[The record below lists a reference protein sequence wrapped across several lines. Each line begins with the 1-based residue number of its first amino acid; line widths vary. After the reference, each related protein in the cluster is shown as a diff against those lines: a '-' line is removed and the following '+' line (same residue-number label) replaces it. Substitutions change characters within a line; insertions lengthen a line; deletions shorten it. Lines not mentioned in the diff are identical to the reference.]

1 MKKLFSILV
10 LGALLFAY
18 KPQTASADCTA
29 LYGGGESCPPSFS
42 FDVQKSVQRPG
53 KSGDYVIG
61 GFSFN
66 DPKYSPSQT
75 VSFEITVKNTGSQT
89 IPTITVVD
97 TLPQSFLS
105 FVSGK
110 GSFDANTKKLTYTIN
125 NLEAGKTDKNTVT
138 GKIADSNLMPSD
150 EGIICLVN
158 NVEGTDSNGLKDS
171 AQGQFCV
178 KKQVLGGST
187 PQVLPAP
194 KVTSTPATG
203 PEMLP
208 LLALLPG
215 ALGGFILRR
224 KSQKTL
230 KTGGEK

>member
-1 MKKLFSILV
+1 MKKLITLTILTT
-10 LGALLFAY
+10 LLFAL

-42 FDVQKSVQRPG
+42 FDIQKSVQRPG
-53 KSGDYVIG
+53 KAGDFVIG
-61 GFSFN
+61 GFSFT
-66 DPKYSPSQT
+66 DPKYSPSQN

-89 IPTITVVD
+89 IPAITVVD
-97 TLPQSFLS
+97 TLPQSFIS

-110 GSFDANTKKLTYTIN
+110 GSFDANTKKLTYTIS

-138 GKIADSNLMPSD
+138 GKIADSNLLPSD

-178 KKQVLGGST
+178 QKQVLGGST
-187 PQVLPAP
+187 PQVLPG
-194 KVTSTPATG
+194 TTITQTPATG
-203 PEMLP
+203 PEMLALFSLIP
-208 LLALLPG
+208 TGLIGTLL
-215 ALGGFILRR
+215 LR
-224 KSQKTL
+224 
-230 KTGGEK
+230 KTGVKSRDEK

>member
-1 MKKLFSILV
+1 MKKLFTLIV
-10 LGALLFAY
+10 LGATLFAL
-18 KPQTASADCTA
+18 KPQMAEAQCTA
-29 LYGGGESCPPSFS
+29 LYGGGESCPSKYS
-42 FDVQKSVQRPG
+42 YSIQKLVQKPG
-53 KSGDYVIG
+53 KSGGEYVNNLSI
-61 GFSFN
+61 N
-66 DPKYSPSQT
+66 DAKYSPTQT

-89 IPTITVVD
+89 IPTITIVD
-97 TLPQSFLS
+97 TFPQFVS
-105 FVSGK
+105 FVSGP
-110 GSFDANTKKLTYTIN
+110 GSFDSNNKTLTYTIN
-125 NLEAGKTDKNTVT
+125 NLEAGKSVKNTVT

-150 EGIICLVN
+150 QGIICLINQARAKDN
-158 NVEGTDSNGLKDS
+158 NGVENASS
-171 AQGQFCV
+171 SQFCV
-178 KKQVLGGST
+178 QKQVLGGST

-224 KSQKTL
+224 KSQKTF